1 MEPVF
6 AANRPS
12 PGPVFLRMT
21 LNRYWLIGGLLL
33 LAGVIALIVVLAS
46 GGGGGG
52 APGY

>member
-1 MEPVF
+1 
-6 AANRPS
+6 
-12 PGPVFLRMT
+12 MT
-21 LNRYWLIGGLLL
+21 LNRYWLIGGLFV